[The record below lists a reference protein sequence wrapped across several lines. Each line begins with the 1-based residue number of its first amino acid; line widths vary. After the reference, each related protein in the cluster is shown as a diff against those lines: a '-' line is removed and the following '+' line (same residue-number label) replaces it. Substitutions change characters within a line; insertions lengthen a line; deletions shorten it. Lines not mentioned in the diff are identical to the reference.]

1 MKAFISYSHQDADL
15 LTELHKHLAALRRQN
30 LLEMWT
36 DREIHPGGVIDQHI
50 QAAMGEAQLFI
61 FLISA
66 SFINSNYCFETEF
79 ARACQRHDAGEVIIV
94 PVILR
99 ECDWNIPELRRF
111 KALPQDGKAVISR
124 HWHTQD
130 EAFANIAEGLRR
142 LLEHPPTNL
151 PTTPLP
157 KTTSTA
163 QTQGAIAFTPPALP
177 AAKEL
182 LDMILAHPV
191 PQEMGLTE
199 ILVESPTGP
208 LDMCFIPNTT
218 ASGSAPTAK
227 KSLLRPAIAELM
239 RLGWLLPP
247 EGNGRV
253 RVYELNP
260 EAYPPLKA

>member
-1 MKAFISYSHQDADL
+1 MKAFISYSHQDAAL

-30 LLEMWT
+30 LLETWT

-50 QAAMGEAQLFI
+50 QAALDEAQLFI

-66 SFINSNYCFETEF
+66 SFIDSNYCFETEF
-79 ARACQRHDAGEVIIV
+79 ARACQRHDAGEVIVV
-94 PVILR
+94 PIILR
-99 ECDWNIPELRRF
+99 ECDWNIPAIRRF
-111 KALPQDGKAVISR
+111 KALPQDGKAVVSR
-124 HWHTQD
+124 HWHSQD
-130 EAFANIAEGLRR
+130 EAFANIAEGLRK
-142 LLEHPPTNL
+142 LLEQPPTNA
-151 PTTPLP
+151 PIVPL
-157 KTTSTA
+157 TATSTSA
-163 QTQGAIAFTPPALP
+163 QSSTSGAFAPPTLP

-182 LDMILAHPV
+182 LDMILTHPV
-191 PQEMGLTE
+191 PGEMGLTE

-218 ASGSAPTAK
+218 ARGSAPTAK
-227 KSLLRPAIAELM
+227 KSLLRPAIAELT

-247 EGNGRV
+247 ESDGRI